1 MLILH
6 ADAGMGFQKNRLDRI
21 PVVVHVRQKLDSSC
35 THLSQILLSDSDLV
49 CYQQYAR

>member
-6 ADAGMGFQKNRLDRI
+6 ADAGMGFQQNRIDRI
-21 PVVVHVRQKLDSSC
+21 PAVVHARQKLDSSC